1 MLAKGLGSWDVSG
14 VGVGCESFRIAVI
27 CQWRPTSVWCRRRD
41 EQATERLGAG
51 SVYFVRFGSGE
62 AGRLG
67 TSCTGCGVDSSAMA
81 TIHHGAG
88 RGGMRVN
95 RAVSCHFQHR
105 QIAHHRDL
113 MPEA

>member
-27 CQWRPTSVWCRRRD
+27 CQWRPTSAWYGRRD

-67 TSCTGCGVDSSAMA
+67 TSWTGCGVDSLAMA
-81 TIHHGAG
+81 TIHHAANRVRNACGS
-88 RGGMRVN
+88 GGELSLSISPN
-95 RAVSCHFQHR
+95 RPRPRFDA
-105 QIAHHRDL
+105 
-113 MPEA
+113 